1 MYLAQNLKYLREQK
15 GLNQNDLAEVLG
27 VKRST
32 VGNWEIEKRE
42 PELNTLVHI
51 AEFFG
56 VTLDDLV
63 LKDLKPPTPRYAENL
78 FYFRKKLNLSQKDI
92 GDLLGV
98 TPKCVSKYENG
109 ESEVGVKKLMKL
121 ADFFGVTLDQM
132 VKHDLSKEGAT

>member
-63 LKDLKPPTPRYAENL
+63 LKDLKPPD
-78 FYFRKKLNLSQKDI
+78 RKS
-92 GDLLGV
+92 V
-98 TPKCVSKYENG
+98 V
-109 ESEVGVKKLMKL
+109 
-121 ADFFGVTLDQM
+121 
-132 VKHDLSKEGAT
+132 